1 MIEFSREVSP
11 TGVMVVKLGGRLD
24 FEACDY
30 FFKCMQDEIE
40 NGFHRIVVD
49 CEDLGYLSSA
59 GLGMLV
65 RARGRVKKQGGF
77 ICLAQL
83 QSGVADLFH
92 FLHMDKVFRIY
103 PTVGDALESVDTH
116 PSTVE

>member
-1 MIEFSREVSP
+1 MIDFSRQVTP
-11 TGVMVVKLGGRLD
+11 TGVLVVKLGGRLD

-30 FFKCMQDEIE
+30 FFTCMQDEIE

-49 CEDLGYLSSA
+49 CNDLGYLSSA

-65 RARGRVKKQGGF
+65 RARGRVKKHGGF
-77 ICLAQL
+77 ICLAEL
-83 QSGVADLFH
+83 QSGIADLFH
-92 FLHMDKVFRIY
+92 FLHMDKIFRIY
-103 PTVGDALESVDTH
+103 PTVGEALDVIDTN